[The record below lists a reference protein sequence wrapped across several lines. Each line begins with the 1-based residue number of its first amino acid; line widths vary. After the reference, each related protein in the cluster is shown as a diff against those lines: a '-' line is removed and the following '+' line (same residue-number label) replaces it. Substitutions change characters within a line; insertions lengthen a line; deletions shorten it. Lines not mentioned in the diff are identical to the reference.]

1 MFCEE
6 TVNKAHH
13 LFYHLLKKNFLKF
26 CLFSIN
32 LCKFALV
39 NHVRSHRGRKQT
51 QAYSL
56 HDNAETRRGW
66 DELLM
71 RSGLTVG
78 NHLWIRRLLDALFLT
93 LRNLVN
99 FTYCQGTWQR

>member
-6 TVNKAHH
+6 MVNKAHH
-13 LFYHLLKKNFLKF
+13 LFLSIAKKNFLKF
-26 CLFSIN
+26 CLFSTN

-56 HDNAETRRGW
+56 HDNAETRRGR
-66 DELLM
+66 E
-71 RSGLTVG
+71 RVAYE
-78 NHLWIRRLLDALFLT
+78 RRLDCGEPFMD
-93 LRNLVN
+93 
-99 FTYCQGTWQR
+99 